1 MNTITSPYSEI
12 IADVVPY
19 LIIIT
24 SLIFLTL
31 TTIKYVK
38 LLLQDYDKE

>member
-1 MNTITSPYSEI
+1 MNTITSQYSEA
-12 IADVVPY
+12 IAYVVPH